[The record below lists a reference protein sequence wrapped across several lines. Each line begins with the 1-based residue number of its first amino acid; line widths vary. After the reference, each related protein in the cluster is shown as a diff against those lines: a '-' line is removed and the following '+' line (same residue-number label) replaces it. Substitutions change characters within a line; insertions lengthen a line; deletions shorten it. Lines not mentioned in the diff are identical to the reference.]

1 MSVTLYNIEFFD
13 EFTGLG
19 GGGIDLLAGCIGDKI
34 TAEITFDV
42 SWATVDKPLI
52 FTADG
57 QTIQRNDIVTFTFP
71 VTPPKTNCF
80 SSFISDGFKVGDTI
94 VIEGTTLND
103 GTYTIAA
110 ITDTIITTVEPLVS
124 ETVTSGTIYGY
135 TPITAID
142 FYYNIIENND
152 LADYKSRYDTAA
164 SNRYNCD
171 TVSIGMGITEMIP
184 VGSSRGWVNDD
195 GTSGTGA
202 TIQGT
207 AYPYTADYV
216 QRFRIYH
223 TFFITPLFLANWKKN
238 LDTISNPINF
248 YSDFESLK
256 YICKIEAKFDN
267 LQTTPSHTGDFIPE
281 LKKGNVGFFNEFVNG
296 FHANYTLKSISFT
309 DVITAAS
316 VDNLQYGRET
326 DVDIRITSTHSVFS
340 AGCKVVL
347 NNLYAPLDTT
357 DYTDTGTDVMIENY
371 RFDRILLT
379 EGAAATDGEQFGTD
393 MQSIT
398 DAQAT
403 LIGADELKITF
414 RCSLATAFST
424 FIAGKDTYNRNYILF
439 ATPQD
444 IDVITT
450 TDFDRNAVLCDFGT
464 FTTDERRLSLWS
476 IFCRT
481 AYGALYNWYAATN
494 VKEITSNATWGVP
507 SDDDW
512 TTLDT
517 YLGGS
522 TVSGGKL
529 KEAGTTHWKSP
540 NTGATNAV
548 NFSAVAGG
556 GRYLN
561 GVFYNTTE
569 NGGYLSITEYDRSEI
584 YIRYMDDGDAVLYRD
599 HYDKEYGFSLRLV
612 RDATVTEQTY
622 SDGTFCDVYTGND
635 GRQYRTVKIGTQV
648 WMAENLAETKYRDG
662 TAIPNITDATTWA
675 ADSTGARC
683 AYDNNEANAFD
694 FINNG
699 TYSVR
704 SVEEATYD
712 VEETDCILNVTYP
725 TTAAVTSLTLP
736 TAECYRGRV
745 IIIKDASGNANTNN
759 ITVDTEGSETIDGA
773 NTYTIN
779 ANYGVLRLYSDGEN
793 WFII

>member
-1 MSVTLYNIEFFD
+1 M
-13 EFTGLG
+13 
-19 GGGIDLLAGCIGDKI
+19 
-34 TAEITFDV
+34 
-42 SWATVDKPLI
+42 
-52 FTADG
+52 
-57 QTIQRNDIVTFTFP
+57 
-71 VTPPKTNCF
+71 
-80 SSFISDGFKVGDTI
+80 
-94 VIEGTTLND
+94 
-103 GTYTIAA
+103 A
-110 ITDTIITTVEPLVS
+110 ITDILLRITTNPDLVTKGSVLTNVEGDANMIEVYTALKELKAMFDGNTIEVDGIPININDL
-124 ETVTSGTIYGY
+124 SGTEKWRMSYDSSTGEYRISQYDGVSAYDTILSIDTDGYIMNKENTRLAVIGNQISIEQYDIVNEVWEVANCVNIGDLVDRIRKRNVKYGY
-135 TPITAID
+135 
-142 FYYNIIENND
+142 
-152 LADYKSRYDTAA
+152 
-164 SNRYNCD
+164 
-171 TVSIGMGITEMIP
+171 
-184 VGSSRGWVNDD
+184 
-195 GTSGTGA
+195 
-202 TIQGT
+202 
-207 AYPYTADYV
+207 
-216 QRFRIYH
+216 
-223 TFFITPLFLANWKKN
+223 
-238 LDTISNPINF
+238 
-248 YSDFESLK
+248 
-256 YICKIEAKFDN
+256 
-267 LQTTPSHTGDFIPE
+267 
-281 LKKGNVGFFNEFVNG
+281 
-296 FHANYTLKSISFT
+296 
-309 DVITAAS
+309 
-316 VDNLQYGRET
+316 
-326 DVDIRITSTHSVFS
+326 
-340 AGCKVVL
+340 
-347 NNLYAPLDTT
+347 
-357 DYTDTGTDVMIENY
+357 
-371 RFDRILLT
+371 
-379 EGAAATDGEQFGTD
+379 
-393 MQSIT
+393 
-398 DAQAT
+398 
-403 LIGADELKITF
+403 
-414 RCSLATAFST
+414 
-424 FIAGKDTYNRNYILF
+424 
-439 ATPQD
+439 
-444 IDVITT
+444 
-450 TDFDRNAVLCDFGT
+450 
-464 FTTDERRLSLWS
+464 
-476 IFCRT
+476 
-481 AYGALYNWYAATN
+481 LYNWYAATN
-494 VKEITSNATWGVP
+494 VAEITSSATWGVP

-512 TTLDT
+512 ATLVT
-517 YLGGS
+517 ELGTAA
-522 TVSGGKL
+522 TVGGLL
-529 KEAGTTHWKSP
+529 KEKGTIHWKSP